1 MALTATTT
9 ITIGAAAPSWD
20 LGSSWTA
27 DLPHE
32 LACSSWTADLCS
44 AADGDQGQYVD
55 LVDNPEQYTGYS
67 SDAGASR
74 VWEEWHAHNS
84 FLPADDGSCAS
95 AAGAA
100 APAALSRM
108 PVEMRLFHRLTSGIH
123 ASVSSHIAANYL
135 LDRKSN
141 TWGLE
146 LDEYVPRLADS
157 GARPHD
163 GAAPPPLASLKAS
176 GSPQQ
181 PEAEPG
187 QPRRPDSPSEAGG

>member
-1 MALTATTT
+1 MAATLPSEDEERRLAQCSEEHDLGLGDVQRTDAGML
-9 ITIGAAAPSWD
+9 GAAAPSWD

-100 APAALSRM
+100 APADLSRM

-141 TWGLE
+141 TWGQIGRAH
-146 LDEYVPRLADS
+146 V
-157 GARPHD
+157 
-163 GAAPPPLASLKAS
+163 
-176 GSPQQ
+176 
-181 PEAEPG
+181 
-187 QPRRPDSPSEAGG
+187 